1 MSLVTSA
8 SLWTNDE
15 SANKKRQSTIRK
27 STKQRQYI
35 LDNDLQPDEYVSQSE
50 NYQNLQPSNIDDV
63 MQANQ
68 DLNTRVTDLLNKITS
83 ANTVDDNNKLGN
95 FKPLTPPSL
104 NIKKD
109 MDDNNEIKQ
118 YVPPTISFA
127 QASIAA
133 KTQGNHQV
141 PSYGADD
148 MKAAIYSNYNKSY
161 EPPAQLIHK
170 PYYANMG
177 ISKGSL
183 TDNKLMEKI
192 NYMIHLLEQQQ
203 HEKTNNITEEFI
215 LYTFLGVFIIFVV
228 DSFARAGK
236 YTR

>member
-27 STKQRQYI
+27 SIKQRQYI

-68 DLNTRVTDLLNKITS
+68 DRNTKVTDLLNKITS

-104 NIKKD
+104 NVKKD
-109 MDDNNEIKQ
+109 IDDNNEI
-118 YVPPTISFA
+118 
-127 QASIAA
+127 
-133 KTQGNHQV
+133 
-141 PSYGADD
+141 
-148 MKAAIYSNYNKSY
+148 
-161 EPPAQLIHK
+161 
-170 PYYANMG
+170 
-177 ISKGSL
+177 
-183 TDNKLMEKI
+183 
-192 NYMIHLLEQQQ
+192 
-203 HEKTNNITEEFI
+203 
-215 LYTFLGVFIIFVV
+215 
-228 DSFARAGK
+228 
-236 YTR
+236 